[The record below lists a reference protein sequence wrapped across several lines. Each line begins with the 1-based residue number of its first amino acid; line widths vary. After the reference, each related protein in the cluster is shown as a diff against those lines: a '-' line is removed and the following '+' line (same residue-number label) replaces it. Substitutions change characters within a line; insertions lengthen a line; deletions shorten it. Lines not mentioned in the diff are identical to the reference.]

1 MKSIVAGGNM
11 NIIIEQLA
19 TDKPVAIMKIQ
30 GELDGST
37 YLSLIQQAQQLYAA
51 GTRQLLLDL
60 SEMTFLSSAG
70 LVGLHTVVMVMR
82 GQQPPDMED
91 GWGVMHGISR
101 EITATSRFDANCK
114 LLRPQPRV
122 QKTLDI
128 TGFSGILEV
137 FTDRDTAV
145 SSFN

>member
-1 MKSIVAGGNM
+1 M
-11 NIIIEQLA
+11 NISIEQSAANSYL
-19 TDKPVAIMKIQ
+19 AIMKLQ
-30 GELDGST
+30 GELDGSS
-37 YLSLIQQAQQLYAA
+37 YMSLIQQAQQLYAA

-60 SEMTFLSSAG
+60 SELTFMSSAG

-101 EITATSRFDANCK
+101 EITSTVQFDDNCK
-114 LLRPQPRV
+114 LLQPQPRV
-122 QKTLDI
+122 QKTLDL
-128 TGFSGILEV
+128 TGFSEILEV

-145 SSFN
+145 NSFT

>member
-1 MKSIVAGGNM
+1 M
-11 NIIIEQLA
+11 NISIEQSAANSYL
-19 TDKPVAIMKIQ
+19 AIMKLQ
-30 GELDGST
+30 GELDGSS
-37 YLSLIQQAQQLYAA
+37 YMSLIQQAQQLYAA

-60 SEMTFLSSAG
+60 SELTFMSSAG

-101 EITATSRFDANCK
+101 EITSTVQFDANCK
-114 LLRPQPRV
+114 LLQPQPHV
-122 QKTLDI
+122 QKTLDV
-128 TGFSGILEV
+128 TGFSQILEV

-145 SSFN
+145 NSFT

>member
-1 MKSIVAGGNM
+1 M

-19 TDKPVAIMKIQ
+19 TDKPLAIMKIQ
-30 GELDGST
+30 GELDGRS
-37 YLSLIQQAQQLYAA
+37 YLSLIQQAQQLYAE

-60 SEMTFLSSAG
+60 SEMAFMSSAG

-101 EITATSRFDANCK
+101 EITSTVQFDANCK
-114 LLRPQPRV
+114 LLQPRPHV
-122 QKTLDI
+122 QKTLDV
-128 TGFSGILEV
+128 TGFSEILEV
-137 FTDRDTAV
+137 FTDRETAV
-145 SSFN
+145 NSFN

>member
-1 MKSIVAGGNM
+1 M
-11 NIIIEQLA
+11 NISIEQSAANSYL
-19 TDKPVAIMKIQ
+19 AIMKLQ
-30 GELDGST
+30 GELDGSS
-37 YLSLIQQAQQLYAA
+37 YMSLIQQAQQLYAA

-60 SEMTFLSSAG
+60 SELKFMSSAG

-101 EITATSRFDANCK
+101 EITSTVQFDANCK
-114 LLRPQPRV
+114 LLQPQPHV
-122 QKTLDI
+122 QKTLDV
-128 TGFSGILEV
+128 TGFSQILEV

-145 SSFN
+145 NSFT